1 MVAHPER
8 RCQNEYG
15 HSPCTRYRDFE
26 RNRDIST
33 ITAIRASVRRGTD
46 AAANVVTFASPH
58 PVVEAKARKV
68 GALQDDGTAADG
80 VDCSGVVRCWLS
92 LWDLCPC

>member
-1 MVAHPER
+1 LRILNTAVRTSTAIHLAR
-8 RCQNEYG
+8 DTG
-15 HSPCTRYRDFE
+15 DFE